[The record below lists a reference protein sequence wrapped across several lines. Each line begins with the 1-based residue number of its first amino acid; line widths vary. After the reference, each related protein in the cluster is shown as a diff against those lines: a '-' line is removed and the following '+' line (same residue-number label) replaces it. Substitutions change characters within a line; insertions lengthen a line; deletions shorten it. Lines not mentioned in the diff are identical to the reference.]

1 MNKRI
6 TIAIILLA
14 LYSCSSNIEQDIIIQ
29 EEQEQKEEYSPYV
42 PGEFNVYFSAEAADA
57 LETNLGN
64 DALPITKSA
73 ELASAIKLAN
83 IVSIERLFPHAGR
96 FEARTRA
103 EGLHRWYRIKC
114 DNKITATK
122 AENAI
127 LDIPSVEKCER
138 VLKAKPMGEPFFNDP
153 LFPKQWHYINDGSGS
168 NWKAGADINVLPV
181 WQKYSTGS
189 PEVIV
194 CVVDGG
200 IDLAH
205 EDLSSQVLIGS
216 SKNFVSGGSI
226 TAHSHGTHV
235 AGTIAAAN
243 NNGIGVSG
251 IAGGDYKAGNPGT
264 RLISAQVFETTAKE
278 TKSGG
283 FEDAIKW
290 GADHGAVICNNSW
303 GYDFNKEDGSFD
315 GETAKKMH
323 DFFLQPNKGEYSDA
337 LKDAI
342 DYFNKYAGMDE
353 FGQQEG
359 PMAGGLV
366 LFSAGN
372 DARTYGAPAG
382 YEGVLAVGAI
392 GPHGGR
398 AYYSSYGEWVDIAA
412 PGGDANY
419 SYVISTLPGNEYGN
433 MQGTSMACPHVS
445 GVAALVVASCGGPG
459 FTREMLIERLTKG
472 TSSIINTAPLNIG
485 PLVDALGAV
494 TYGTVEIP
502 KSVSNLSGTVK
513 SNTVNLK
520 WTVTDSDNGI
530 PAYAY
535 LILYGKDENAVI
547 NAVPNNPGSGV
558 KKLTVYTED
567 ATAGA
572 SLSALLNNLDFD
584 TDYFIK
590 IYGYDYNLNYSESSA
605 VLSVK
610 TEKNNPP
617 IIKINSSEE
626 SIILHSFEKKDIL
639 VSVSEPD
646 MHSFSIS
653 FENGSGADSWMSVPG
668 GAYQITIKGSGADSG
683 TYTCTFTATDEYGLS
698 SSCSITYTILEN
710 QAPVNTTAIDNILLY
725 TIGEVYN
732 LDMGNYFM
740 DPDTEKLNFEFSY
753 DNPAVVHANA
763 EGDKLYLTTLK
774 YGLTTITVKAYDA
787 KKEYAEA
794 SFKVLVRSSDTKYQT
809 YPNPVV
815 NTLFIATGEETEDT
829 NIVIASSSGKT
840 VYNQTVKVSAFNPA
854 AIDMSH
860 CAPGQYVAVIDFG
873 GNVYNKTFIK
883 Q

>member
-1 MNKRI
+1 MKK
-6 TIAIILLA
+6 TALSVIILLA
-14 LYSCSSNIEQDIIIQ
+14 LFSCSSKIEQDIYLP
-29 EEQEQKEEYSPYV
+29 EEEKHETYSPFIK
-42 PGEFNVYFSAEAADA
+42 GEFNVYFSEEAADA
-57 LETNLGN
+57 IENSVGN
-64 DALPITKSA
+64 GVIADTKSPELTTA
-73 ELASAIKLAN
+73 INLASIT
-83 IVSIERLFPHAGR
+83 SMERIFPYAGR

-103 EGLHRWYRIKC
+103 EGLHRWYRVKC
-114 DNKITATK
+114 NDSIPDTK
-122 AENAI
+122 AQKI
-127 LDIPSVEKCER
+127 IQDLSSVEKCEK
-138 VLKAKPMGEPFFNDP
+138 VLKGKLLAEPFFNDP
-153 LFPKQWHYINDGSGS
+153 MLPQQWHYTNYGTGL
-168 NWKAGADINVLPV
+168 NWKSGADINVLPV
-181 WQKYSTGS
+181 WQKYTTGS
-189 PEVIV
+189 PDVIV

-200 IDLAH
+200 IDTKH
-205 EDLSSQVLIGS
+205 EDLSGQIIMNSC
-216 SKNFVSGGSI
+216 KNFVSGG
-226 TAHSHGTHV
+226 TVTPHSHGTHV
-235 AGTIAAAN
+235 AGTIAAVN
-243 NNGIGVSG
+243 NNKIGVSG
-251 IAGGDYKAGNPGT
+251 IAGGDYSAGNPGT
-264 RLISAQVFETTAKE
+264 RLISAQVFESYSDGSS
-278 TKSGG
+278 KSGD
-283 FEDAIKW
+283 FENAIKW

-419 SYVISTLPGNEYGN
+419 GYIISTLPGNEYGN

-547 NAVPNNPGSGV
+547 NAVPNNTGSGV
-558 KKLTVYTED
+558 KKLTVHTED

-668 GAYQITIKGSGADSG
+668 GSYQITIKGSGADSG

-710 QAPVNTTAIDNILLY
+710 QAPVNTTAIDNILLS

-815 NTLFIATGEETEDT
+815 NTLFIATGEETEDA

-860 CAPGQYVAVIDFG
+860 CAPGQYVAVIEFG